1 MGETVNS
8 SHVVEIEGSTSFNND
23 TTAIIAD
30 DILMDEILPRLPIK
44 SPCRFKL
51 VCKQWNNFIT
61 HPSHRFAISHHRYAS
76 KNLSNSAYF
85 FNEQTE
91 RVVSI
96 RDDPH
101 HHFKMSNP
109 TFIKE
114 FYEIRGSK
122 KYFRCIRG
130 SNNGLLFGLFADRD
144 IFICNPI
151 TKHVDHVPNP
161 NPESSTSLYIALL
174 FDTQKYPYSGFKIVA
189 MNNKN
194 FDDSWLGFVVYYSK
208 NKEWR
213 QSDAVVQVIPSESEE
228 RIRPNN
234 PIFAGGKVYWSY
246 VRHIVWFDVEKD
258 QAGSIECPGKDNL
271 IFVHGLYCY
280 FEIGVCDGELSYSKA
295 TNEGNIEIWL
305 LKSKSGDYVGLEF
318 EWVKIFNLSLEEIFQ
333 ENWNVVSKFFWTR
346 KSRTPKKAAE
356 FSTKKRAIL
365 PLPCLDKEV
374 VWFRMNF
381 WLKEYCRNRKLF
393 YINIRSRELKLLD
406 GDFSFPQY
414 LFSASFLSCPT

>member
-44 SPCRFKL
+44 SLCRFKL

-91 RVVSI
+91 RVCTTRRI
-96 RDDPH
+96 R
-101 HHFKMSNP
+101 
-109 TFIKE
+109 
-114 FYEIRGSK
+114 
-122 KYFRCIRG
+122 
-130 SNNGLLFGLFADRD
+130 
-144 IFICNPI
+144 
-151 TKHVDHVPNP
+151 
-161 NPESSTSLYIALL
+161 
-174 FDTQKYPYSGFKIVA
+174 SGVNRMF
-189 MNNKN
+189 
-194 FDDSWLGFVVYYSK
+194 
-208 NKEWR
+208 
-213 QSDAVVQVIPSESEE
+213 VVQVIPSESKKELDLTVLFL
-228 RIRPNN
+228 P
-234 PIFAGGKVYWSY
+234 GGKVYWSY

-280 FEIGVCDGELSYSKA
+280 SEIGVCDGELSYSKA

-305 LKSKSGDYVGLEF
+305 LKSKSGDYVGIEF

-374 VWFRMNF
+374 VWFWMDF
-381 WLKEYCRNRKLF
+381 GLKEYCRNGKLF

-406 GDFSFPQY
+406 GDFSIPQY

>member
-8 SHVVEIEGSTSFNND
+8 SYVVEIEGSTSFNND

-44 SPCRFKL
+44 SLCRFKL

-61 HPSHRFAISHHRYAS
+61 HPTHRFAISHHRYAS

-91 RVVSI
+91 RV
-96 RDDPH
+96 
-101 HHFKMSNP
+101 
-109 TFIKE
+109 
-114 FYEIRGSK
+114 
-122 KYFRCIRG
+122 
-130 SNNGLLFGLFADRD
+130 
-144 IFICNPI
+144 
-151 TKHVDHVPNP
+151 
-161 NPESSTSLYIALL
+161 
-174 FDTQKYPYSGFKIVA
+174 
-189 MNNKN
+189 
-194 FDDSWLGFVVYYSK
+194 
-208 NKEWR
+208 
-213 QSDAVVQVIPSESEE
+213 
-228 RIRPNN
+228 
-234 PIFAGGKVYWSY
+234 
-246 VRHIVWFDVEKD
+246 
-258 QAGSIECPGKDNL
+258 
-271 IFVHGLYCY
+271 
-280 FEIGVCDGELSYSKA
+280 IGVCDGELSYRKA

-305 LKSKSGDYVGLEF
+305 LKSKSGDYVGIEF

-381 WLKEYCRNRKLF
+381 RLKEYCRNGKLF

-414 LFSASFLSCPT
+414 LFLASFLSCPT

>member
-8 SHVVEIEGSTSFNND
+8 SYVVEIEGSTSFNND

-44 SPCRFKL
+44 SLCRFKL

-61 HPSHRFAISHHRYAS
+61 HPTHRFAISHHRYAS

-109 TFIKE
+109 TFINQ
-114 FYEIRGSK
+114 FYEIRGSEK
-122 KYFRCIRG
+122 CFRCIRG

-161 NPESSTSLYIALL
+161 NPESSSSFYIALL
-174 FDTQKYPYSGFKIVA
+174 FDTHKYPYSGFKIVA

-228 RIRPNN
+228 RIRPNS
-234 PIFAGGKVYWSY
+234 PIFAGGEG
-246 VRHIVWFDVEKD
+246 RCIGHMLDTL
-258 QAGSIECPGKDNL
+258 C
-271 IFVHGLYCY
+271 GLMLRKTKQ
-280 FEIGVCDGELSYSKA
+280 IGVCDGELSYSKA

-305 LKSKSGDYVGLEF
+305 LKSKSGDYVGIEF

-346 KSRTPKKAAE
+346 KSRTPKKAAK

-374 VWFRMNF
+374 VWFWMDF
-381 WLKEYCRNRKLF
+381 GLKEYCRNGKLF

-406 GDFSFPQY
+406 GDFSIPQY